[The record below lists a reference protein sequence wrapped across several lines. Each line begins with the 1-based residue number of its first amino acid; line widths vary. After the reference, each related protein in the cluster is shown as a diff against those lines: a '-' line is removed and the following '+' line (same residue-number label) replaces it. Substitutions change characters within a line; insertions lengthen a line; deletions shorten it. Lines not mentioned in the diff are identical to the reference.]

1 AEVMM
6 PMDPTIVRY
15 HFEFPD
21 GSRLYELRQDEG
33 SNTPVYGVWRQAPYQ
48 IAVYDPARMPPDWA
62 QGMVIYQIFPDRF
75 ANGDPTNDREAFG
88 VYGHEPLYKAWGD
101 TPEHPPLGRD
111 FFGGDLRGVIDK
123 LDYLAELGIECI
135 YFTPIF
141 ASPSNHRYD

>member
-1 AEVMM
+1 MPSVLSLEAARRLRPSGAFHLPPPAQPVGSTVTITLERSRQQPEIVFTDERRDLSWRVVMSRVGDLWQAEVMM

-62 QGMVIYQIFPDRF
+62 QG
-75 ANGDPTNDREAFG
+75 
-88 VYGHEPLYKAWGD
+88 
-101 TPEHPPLGRD
+101 
-111 FFGGDLRGVIDK
+111 
-123 LDYLAELGIECI
+123 
-135 YFTPIF
+135 
-141 ASPSNHRYD
+141 